1 MSNMNMTNQE
11 LDETIESF
19 YNGNFSYMTKEL
31 YDNNVSKFDFLNY
44 MEENDYFE
52 MEYITNH
59 FNNYFWLSLG
69 QDLERL
75 HQEKYMKQT
84 ERFYEDQIKEL
95 KLELEVLNKEVA

>member
-1 MSNMNMTNQE
+1 MTNQE

-31 YDNNVSKFDFLNY
+31 YDNKVSKFDFLNY

-52 MEYITNH
+52 MEHITNH
-59 FNNYFWLSLG
+59 FDNEFWLSLG

-75 HQEKYMKQT
+75 HQKKYMKQT
-84 ERFYEDQIKEL
+84 EEFYEDQIKEL
-95 KLELEVLNKEVA
+95 KLELETLNKEVA